1 MRPWRPLSGRR
12 KRPHSIGVSVSE
24 TKAETAIAAVTVMAN
39 SRNSRPI
46 IPPISKSGM
55 NTATREMLMERT
67 VKPISREPV
76 SAAWSG
82 AMPSSMWR

>member
-1 MRPWRPLSGRR
+1 M
-12 KRPHSIGVSVSE
+12 SVSD
-24 TKAETAIAAVTVMAN
+24 TKAETAMAAVTVMAN
-39 SRNSRPI
+39 SRNSRPM

-55 NTATREMLMERT
+55 NTATSDRLIDST

-76 SAAWSG
+76 SAASSG